1 MLQWR
6 GGKQSI
12 QLLKENS
19 INSYFTWTKW
29 YHVCHIKHAQK
40 CYYTL
45 QTQSKKYG
53 IRSKKTGRIYTY
65 IQEPCRLLPHFHK
78 ELKVNIASTPALSKR
93 LN

>member
-29 YHVCHIKHAQK
+29 YRYVCHIKHAQK
-40 CYYTL
+40 CYYTW

-53 IRSKKTGRIYTY
+53 IRSKKTKNLHIYTGTLQ
-65 IQEPCRLLPHFHK
+65 I
-78 ELKVNIASTPALSKR
+78 IASFSQGIKSKHRQPASTL
-93 LN
+93 